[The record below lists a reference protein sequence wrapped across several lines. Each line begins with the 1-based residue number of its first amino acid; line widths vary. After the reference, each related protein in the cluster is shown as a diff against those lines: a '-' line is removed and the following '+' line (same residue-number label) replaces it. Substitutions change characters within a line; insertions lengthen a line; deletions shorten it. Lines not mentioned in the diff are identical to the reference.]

1 MRRSNSG
8 TVTREFEESRP
19 PCIVDYCNIIL

>member
-8 TVTREFEESRP
+8 TVIRELDESMP